1 MSQGSDS
8 EMKMMQCED
17 CGRLVPKSDLR
28 RCHKCGK
35 IVCKDCQKTHT
46 CPPKKEWRAQQ
57 KVRSEEQTGDYLTC
71 DYCQKSFPASFMRR
85 CRDCG
90 VLLCPECQKT
100 HDCRWQPPNRE
111 EAVPLHRPVHESYS
125 VPVGAVYN
133 QYPESSTEVLDP
145 NGYQGEPR
153 SSGYQNP
160 QGFYQQPNQ
169 IPIYHE
175 VVHEVPVYREVVREV
190 PSQPRYEEVRPQYPP
205 QYPPEY
211 RERKPL
217 SPKMK
222 RFRLILVLLIIL
234 CILIMLCLLIVE
246 GIIPLN

>member
-1 MSQGSDS
+1 MSQASDS
-8 EMKMMQCED
+8 ETKMMQCED

-46 CPPKKEWRAQQ
+46 CPPKKEWKAQQ
-57 KVRSEEQTGDYLTC
+57 KARAEEGTGDFLTC

-90 VLLCPECQKT
+90 VLLCPDCLKT

-111 EAVPLHRPVHESYS
+111 EAVPLHRPVNESYS
-125 VPVGAVYN
+125 IPVGAVFS
-133 QYPESSTEVLDP
+133 QYPETSSDVLDP

-153 SSGYQNP
+153 YSSGS
-160 QGFYQQPNQ
+160 YQQPNQ

-190 PSQPRYEEVRPQYPP
+190 PSQPRYEEVSPQYP
-205 QYPPEY
+205 QHAEV
-211 RERKPL
+211 REKEPL
-217 SPKMK
+217 SPRMK
-222 RFRLILVLLIIL
+222 RFRLILILLIVL
-234 CILIMLCLLIVE
+234 CILIMLCLLIVY
-246 GIIPLN
+246 GVIPVNGVTPLK